1 MALMARLRRI
11 EAGIEWL
18 ETEGMFRV
26 CKTQVKFLKMQ
37 EQIEARLARDPGD
50 EGARRVAPYLGIKLP
65 PLPQP
70 RTPTPMVYPLPA
82 PPAPPPA
89 SAHPHPE
96 EPGAARRLEGCEPA
110 SRPSPTKARGVPRA
124 DRDAAYEAAPQG
136 EVLVK
141 VPTSPQTHDIPEHMQ
156 IRPVQ
161 WRRRDASDDD
171 DWEDGGRDYSQ
182 CLTEY
187 DVLAEHDED

>member
-50 EGARRVAPYLGIKLP
+50 EHARWLAPYLGIKLP
-65 PLPQP
+65 PLPKP
-70 RTPTPMVYPLPA
+70 VVYSPPPPA
-82 PPAPPPA
+82 PAPPP
-89 SAHPHPE
+89 SAPARAPPE
-96 EPGAARRLEGCEPA
+96 EPRVARERSFADVVQVPPV
-110 SRPSPTKARGVPRA
+110 SSPPPPPVAW
-124 DRDAAYEAAPQG
+124 E
-136 EVLVK
+136 
-141 VPTSPQTHDIPEHMQ
+141 THDILEHMQ
-156 IRPVQ
+156 IRPVR
-161 WRRRDASDDD
+161 WRQRDASDVD
-171 DWEDGGRDYSQ
+171 DWEDGERDYSQ

-187 DVLAEHDED
+187 DPIEEDDDS